1 MVMVADGDGMD
12 DGCGNIVIDGSGV
25 GNGDIETAGVGD
37 GGAGCWAYAR
47 IADEPAIIAAARA
60 RATKTCLISGHEPT

>member
-1 MVMVADGDGMD
+1 MVADGDGID
-12 DGCGNIVIDGSGV
+12 DGCGSIVIDGSGV

-47 IADEPAIIAAARA
+47 IADDPAIIAAARA